1 MRDSLAL
8 DYPALADAELAA
20 LAQRGDRMAF
30 GVIMQRCNQRLFRI
44 ARSIVRD
51 DHDYHNHMPKDSPAT
66 A

>member
-44 ARSIVRD
+44 ARSVVVL
-51 DHDYHNHMPKDSPAT
+51 
-66 A
+66 